1 MVEGED
7 PGPVLESF
15 HEVCQWAGRM
25 ETQSNDDIRGLRGAK
40 KAMAR
45 IYVELLGKIRMNSI
59 SFPDFE
65 SYTIIV
71 ENLSS
76 TEKT

>member
-15 HEVCQWAGRM
+15 HEVCQWVGRM
-25 ETQSNDDIRGLRGAK
+25 ETQSSDDIRGVRGAK

-45 IYVELLGKIRMNSI
+45 IYVELLGKIKMNSI

-65 SYTIIV
+65 SNTIIV

-76 TEKT
+76 TEKS